1 MKLDKIFNYTNI
13 NNKKLKSIMHGN
25 SMAMRVVLTLV
36 FALFA
41 LGISAQTVTGTVKDS
56 TGEPVMQATVLEKGT
71 SNGTVTDFDGNFT
84 LKTQTKSPQLV
95 ISFIGMKTQT
105 INVAGKSKISV
116 VLEDEA
122 HSLNDVV
129 VIGYGTVRKKDLTGS
144 VATVTGQDIVKV
156 PVPQTQKC

>member
-84 LKTQTKSPQLV
+84 LKTQTKTV
-95 ISFIGMKTQT
+95 GDFVHR
-105 INVAGKSKISV
+105 N
-116 VLEDEA
+116 EDTD
-122 HSLNDVV
+122 NQC
-129 VIGYGTVRKKDLTGS
+129 GW
-144 VATVTGQDIVKV
+144 
-156 PVPQTQKC
+156 